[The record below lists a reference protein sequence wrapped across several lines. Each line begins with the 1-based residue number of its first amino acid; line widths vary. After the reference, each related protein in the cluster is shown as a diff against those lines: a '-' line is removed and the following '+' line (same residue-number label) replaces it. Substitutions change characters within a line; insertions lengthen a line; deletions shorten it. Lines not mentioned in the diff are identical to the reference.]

1 MRMHTRRTS
10 TSKQSTALM
19 LQALRAGWRAPAL
32 SSTFRKPQHLVA
44 PLPEGMAPKQSRY
57 MPAEEKRLILM
68 WHDDDDEDA
77 APDLRNMLHAQ

>member
-1 MRMHTRRTS
+1 
-10 TSKQSTALM
+10 M

-57 MPAEEKRLILM
+57 MSAEEKRLILM
-68 WHDDDDEDA
+68 WHDDDDEDIPEIA
-77 APDLRNMLHAQ
+77 SRLRRDETAVRRFLKKPAFPF